1 MAAVKGS
8 ADGIKNSN
16 KTHRT
21 VGPLITPED
30 LKKTYL
36 FGIDIVDNDGN
47 ELTDDTLQL
56 YIDNAVSA
64 LEHDLD
70 ISILPRTEVENRDYH
85 QNEYWDWGY
94 FQLNNYPVIEVEKME
109 LVFFRD
115 ENGDPEVLQTIPN
128 NWIRLQPHDGIIRLI
143 PNARFPG
150 QLQVG
155 QNANFFPELLRST
168 IVPHLWVMTYKHGFE
183 DGKIPMMINQAIALT
198 AAIQALIIA
207 GNLVIGAGIAAQS
220 ISLDGLSQ
228 SITTTASAENSS
240 YSATIKE
247 YQRLMFGANKDDAS
261 AIIRQ
266 LRTYYKGQTMSII

>member
-1 MAAVKGS
+1 MSVTGS
-8 ADGIKNSN
+8 DDGIKNSN
-16 KTHRT
+16 KTHNT
-21 VGPLITPED
+21 VGPLVTPED
-30 LKKTYL
+30 LRKTYL
-36 FGIDIVDNDGN
+36 FGIEIVDNQGVPLSN
-47 ELTDDTLQL
+47 ETLQV

-85 QNEYWDWGY
+85 MNEYWDWGY
-94 FQLNNYPVIEVEKME
+94 FQLNNFPVIKFEKME
-109 LVFFRD
+109 LVYFRD
-115 ENGDPEVLQTIPN
+115 ENGAPETLQVIPN
-128 NWIRLQPHDGIIRLI
+128 NWIRVQPHDGIIRLI

-150 QLQVG
+150 NLQIDQVG
-155 QNANFFPELLRST
+155 NYFPEILRT
-168 IVPHLWVMTYKHGFE
+168 KTVPHLWQMTYQHGFQ
-183 DGKIPMMINQAIALT
+183 DGKIPNMINQAIALT

-266 LRTYYKGQTMSII
+266 LRTYYKGQTMTIL